1 VPYWFENTLL
11 AMDLETTGLD
21 PIEDRIVQAA
31 VVLVAGDGTVSDQSW
46 DSIVDPGVPIP
57 VDASNIHGITT
68 ERARQEGMPPLEAL
82 RRMARFIDDAAEGG
96 VPLVIFNAP
105 FDWPFV
111 LAEAQRHGVSIAN
124 PDIVDPLVID
134 RAVDRYRRGSRRL
147 DAVAA
152 HYGQDP
158 GQAHDART
166 DAIAAAAIAR
176 ALGARYSEVGDLTP
190 RALQPR
196 QAQWHAAHAD
206 SLSRHLGKPVDSGWP
221 LPRSAGHLG

>member
-1 VPYWFENTLL
+1 MPYWFEKTLL

-57 VDASNIHGITT
+57 VDASNIHGITI

-96 VPLVIFNAP
+96 VPMVIFNAP

-111 LAEAQRHGVSIAN
+111 LAEGQRHGVSIAK
-124 PDIVDPLVID
+124 PVIVAALVID

-206 SLSRHLGKPVDSGWP
+206 SLSRHLGKPIDSGWP